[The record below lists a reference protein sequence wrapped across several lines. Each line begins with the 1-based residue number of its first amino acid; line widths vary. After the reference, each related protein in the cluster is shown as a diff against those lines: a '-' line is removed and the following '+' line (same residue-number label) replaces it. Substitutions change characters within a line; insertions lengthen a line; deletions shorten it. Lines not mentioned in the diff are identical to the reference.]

1 MAMSIAQQGSG
12 FPFFSSTTYQYYA
25 NKDIA
30 TFDVI
35 LEDIPNP
42 EVRRFL
48 AEVRLYGQ
56 CSVICDQPYKVKL
69 NILCPN

>member
-12 FPFFSSTTYQYYA
+12 FPFFSLTTYQYLA

-48 AEVRLYGQ
+48 AEVRLYG
-56 CSVICDQPYKVKL
+56 
-69 NILCPN
+69 